1 LQQKKFTKMSGDMAK
16 LQEIGLEKFREL
28 DPKAVDNLT
37 ATFEKFGDGTFSIE
51 QWADLQNEESKRLIQ
66 RKTKSTQLS
75 NQEDKLSKMEEAF
88 AKKEQVQAEK
98 LKGLTEEQQEFALD
112 EYKTLNAADK
122 EDIKNQKETVKR
134 KKDLHQKE
142 LQASEDHQKL
152 NDDLMERQESV
163 FKRVTEDAGRF
174 GQFSDGLKDLTGI
187 DLGGMADSMV
197 KNVNA
202 LGKVFGT
209 EDLFGSVVASIGG
222 GIASLTKG
230 GISFGGVMSSIGVM
244 MTGVSTAISTSFA
257 TFMVAT
263 KAFPKAL
270 MRVSKGLL
278 KSAGRFL
285 LALPM
290 LIASGIMFVGG
301 LMLTA
306 AGLLISALPFIAI
319 GLAIVGIIGLLIA
332 GFNYLMENSEWFG
345 NTINWLSEKFMAIAT
360 WIMDNAGDFIDG
372 IMTYVGDIFGG
383 IFDFFGGVVDFIK
396 AALSGDMGGMAEA
409 LGTIFDSLIDLFMA
423 PFKFVKNLIM
433 GTDENKEELEAN
445 QEAAEDS
452 GLYDKKGMG
461 RNSKLDESL
470 IGDATTGQLEAIVAD
485 NDLSKDQMK
494 LVVDE
499 IAQRQA
505 LALEAKALEPIEA
518 SGGQDISEGTT
529 DVAEGNKKQQTS
541 NIVASSV
548 SDNSSNSSST
558 QIMSENISTRNDDS
572 TASRAGVSGRFSYG

>member
-1 LQQKKFTKMSGDMAK
+1 
-16 LQEIGLEKFREL
+16 
-28 DPKAVDNLT
+28 
-37 ATFEKFGDGTFSIE
+37 
-51 QWADLQNEESKRLIQ
+51 
-66 RKTKSTQLS
+66 
-75 NQEDKLSKMEEAF
+75 
-88 AKKEQVQAEK
+88 
-98 LKGLTEEQQEFALD
+98 
-112 EYKTLNAADK
+112 
-122 EDIKNQKETVKR
+122 
-134 KKDLHQKE
+134 
-142 LQASEDHQKL
+142 
-152 NDDLMERQESV
+152 
-163 FKRVTEDAGRF
+163 
-174 GQFSDGLKDLTGI
+174 
-187 DLGGMADSMV
+187 
-197 KNVNA
+197 
-202 LGKVFGT
+202 
-209 EDLFGSVVASIGG
+209 
-222 GIASLTKG
+222 
-230 GISFGGVMSSIGVM
+230 
-244 MTGVSTAISTSFA
+244 
-257 TFMVAT
+257 
-263 KAFPKAL
+263 
-270 MRVSKGLL
+270 
-278 KSAGRFL
+278 
-285 LALPM
+285 
-290 LIASGIMFVGG
+290 
-301 LMLTA
+301 
-306 AGLLISALPFIAI
+306 
-319 GLAIVGIIGLLIA
+319 
-332 GFNYLMENSEWFG
+332 MENSEWFG

>member
-1 LQQKKFTKMSGDMAK
+1 
-16 LQEIGLEKFREL
+16 
-28 DPKAVDNLT
+28 
-37 ATFEKFGDGTFSIE
+37 
-51 QWADLQNEESKRLIQ
+51 
-66 RKTKSTQLS
+66 
-75 NQEDKLSKMEEAF
+75 MEEAF

>member
-1 LQQKKFTKMSGDMAK
+1 
-16 LQEIGLEKFREL
+16 
-28 DPKAVDNLT
+28 
-37 ATFEKFGDGTFSIE
+37 
-51 QWADLQNEESKRLIQ
+51 
-66 RKTKSTQLS
+66 
-75 NQEDKLSKMEEAF
+75 
-88 AKKEQVQAEK
+88 
-98 LKGLTEEQQEFALD
+98 
-112 EYKTLNAADK
+112 
-122 EDIKNQKETVKR
+122 
-134 KKDLHQKE
+134 
-142 LQASEDHQKL
+142 
-152 NDDLMERQESV
+152 
-163 FKRVTEDAGRF
+163 
-174 GQFSDGLKDLTGI
+174 
-187 DLGGMADSMV
+187 
-197 KNVNA
+197 
-202 LGKVFGT
+202 
-209 EDLFGSVVASIGG
+209 
-222 GIASLTKG
+222 
-230 GISFGGVMSSIGVM
+230 
-244 MTGVSTAISTSFA
+244 
-257 TFMVAT
+257 
-263 KAFPKAL
+263 
-270 MRVSKGLL
+270 
-278 KSAGRFL
+278 
-285 LALPM
+285 
-290 LIASGIMFVGG
+290 
-301 LMLTA
+301 
-306 AGLLISALPFIAI
+306 
-319 GLAIVGIIGLLIA
+319 
-332 GFNYLMENSEWFG
+332 
-345 NTINWLSEKFMAIAT
+345 
-360 WIMDNAGDFIDG
+360 
-372 IMTYVGDIFGG
+372 
-383 IFDFFGGVVDFIK
+383 VDFIK

-505 LALEAKALEPIEA
+505 LALEAKALEPIGEP